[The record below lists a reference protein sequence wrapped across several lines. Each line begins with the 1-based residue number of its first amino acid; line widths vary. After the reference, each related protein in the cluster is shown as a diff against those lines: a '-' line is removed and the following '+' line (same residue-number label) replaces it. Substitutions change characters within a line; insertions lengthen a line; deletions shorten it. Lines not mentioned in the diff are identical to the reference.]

1 MIDKLYLKNLLEDE
15 GFSLTEEML
24 AKFDQYAALLV
35 SWNEKINLTSIVE
48 PTDICIKHFL
58 DSVLLLKA
66 VEVKQRSTMIDV
78 GTGAGFPS
86 VPCKI
91 LRDDLS
97 LTLLDSLNKRIL
109 FLEEVAG
116 RLEQDTVCVH
126 ARAEE
131 FGKKPDFREQ
141 FDIATARAVAH
152 LRELS
157 EYCLPFVK
165 VGGVFAALKGY
176 EIEEEL
182 KEAEKAIVCMGG
194 HIREIKKYE
203 LPGENKRAIV
213 IIEKISQTPTKFPR
227 NTAKMKK
234 APIQ

>member
-165 VGGVFAALKGY
+165 VGGVFASLKGY
-176 EIEEEL
+176 EIEKEL

-194 HIREIKKYE
+194 RIREIKKYE